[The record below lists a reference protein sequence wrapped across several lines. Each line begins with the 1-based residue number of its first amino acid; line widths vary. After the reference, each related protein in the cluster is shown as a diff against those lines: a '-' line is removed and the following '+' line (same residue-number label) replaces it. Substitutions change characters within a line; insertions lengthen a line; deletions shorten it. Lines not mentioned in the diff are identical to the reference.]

1 MSGGSG
7 DRYSWAEP
15 ALEEVAD
22 SIFRCPLPLPWDA
35 LRAVNAYLIRSS
47 GGYLLIDCGWDRPET
62 LERLREALRELGG
75 GLGSV
80 RGIFATHVHRD
91 HLGLAGQLRAESG
104 AWVSLGRGDQAT
116 LQAFASDPLRARAAS
131 LERLRESAADDVVNR
146 LRAEPS
152 TDEGWEPP
160 LPDILLAGGEMLLQD
175 GHQLEVIPTPG
186 HTRGHLCLFDRGREI
201 LFAGDHVLPQI
212 TPSLGVEL
220 PGGSSPLASF
230 LASLEQVGK
239 LPARLVLP
247 AHGPVFSD
255 LQGRVEELLEHHR
268 LRLEA
273 CLEVVLEGARTA
285 RQVAEALPWTR
296 RRRHF
301 STLDPFNQM
310 LAVFESEAHL
320 LVLADRGLLHRTVA
334 DSVVGYAPA
343 ASRAYPA
350 RGNSDGQGGAQT

>member
-1 MSGGSG
+1 M
-7 DRYSWAEP
+7 
-15 ALEEVAD
+15 AD
-22 SIFRCPLPLPWDA
+22 SIFRCPLPLPGDA
-35 LRAVNAYLIRSS
+35 LRAVNAYLIRSA
-47 GGYLLIDCGWDRPET
+47 GGYLLIDSGWDRPET
-62 LERLREALRELGG
+62 RLRLGEALRELGSG
-75 GLGSV
+75 ISSV

-116 LQAFASDPLRARAAS
+116 LEAFARDPVRARAAS
-131 LERLRESAADDVVNR
+131 LDRLREAAADDVAQR
-146 LRAEPS
+146 LSAQPAAE
-152 TDEGWEPP
+152 DGWLPP
-160 LPDILLAGGEMLLQD
+160 LPDTLLAGGELLLQD

-186 HTRGHLCLFDRGREI
+186 HTRGHLCLFDPGRGI

-220 PGGSSPLASF
+220 PTGDSPLASF
-230 LASLEQVGK
+230 LTSLERVRE

-255 LQGRVEELLEHHR
+255 LRGRVDELWEHHR

-273 CLEVVLEGARTA
+273 CLEVALEGARTA

-296 RRRHF
+296 RRLHF

-320 LVLADRGLLHRTVA
+320 LVLADRGLLHRRLA
-334 DSVVGYAPA
+334 DSVVHYAPGPPHTDPSRMGA
-343 ASRAYPA
+343 ARP
-350 RGNSDGQGGAQT
+350 GGA